1 MASFFF
7 LTQTYIKHKNKFK
20 SMNNKKKVRLFF
32 KSLLM
37 QLAEVETDRAKLI
50 FDAPELKEGVEV
62 FVESDGENEDYIPA
76 PDGDYKTNDGKT
88 IKVANG
94 VVAEIID
101 DNAEVAP
108 ENPEEVK
115 EEVAQAMAEETP
127 EVENPTNEGEET
139 DTRAIVELRK
149 EVNELYARI
158 EKLENLVAELAK
170 EEGAKPAEEE
180 FKDMETKTNSM
191 SKGEKMLSFLKK

>member
-7 LTQTYIKHKNKFK
+7 LTQIYIKHKNKFK

-115 EEVAQAMAEETP
+115 EEVAQEMAEETT
-127 EVENPTNEGEET
+127 VENPTNEGEET

-180 FKDMETKTNSM
+180 FKDMETKTNAM

>member
-1 MASFFF
+1 
-7 LTQTYIKHKNKFK
+7 
-20 SMNNKKKVRLFF
+20 MNNKKKVRLFF

-108 ENPEEVK
+108 EKE
-115 EEVAQAMAEETP
+115 EEVAQEMAEETT
-127 EVENPTNEGEET
+127 VENPTNEGEET
-139 DTRAIVELRK
+139 DTKAIVELRK

-180 FKDMETKTNSM
+180 FKDMETKTNAM

>member
-1 MASFFF
+1 
-7 LTQTYIKHKNKFK
+7 
-20 SMNNKKKVRLFF
+20 MNNKKKVRLFF

-62 FVESDGENEDYIPA
+62 FIESDGENEDYIPA
-76 PDGDYKTNDGKT
+76 PDGDYKTNYGKT

-108 ENPEEVK
+108 EKPEEVK
-115 EEVAQAMAEETP
+115 EEVAQKMAEETT
-127 EVENPTNEGEET
+127 VENPTNEGEET

-158 EKLENLVAELAK
+158 DKLENLVAELAK

-180 FKDMETKTNSM
+180 FKDMETKINSM
-191 SKGEKMLSFLKK
+191 SKGEKMLSLLKK

>member
-1 MASFFF
+1 MTSFSF

-62 FVESDGENEDYIPA
+62 FVESDGENDDYIPA

-115 EEVAQAMAEETP
+115 EEVAQAMAEEEPT
-127 EVENPTNEGEET
+127 VENPTNEGEET
-139 DTRAIVELRK
+139 DTKAIVELRK

-180 FKDMETKTNSM
+180 FKDMETKTNAM

>member
-76 PDGDYKTNDGKT
+76 PDGDYKTNDGKI

-115 EEVAQAMAEETP
+115 EVAQEMAEEEPT
-127 EVENPTNEGEET
+127 VENPTNEGEET

-180 FKDMETKTNSM
+180 FKDMETKTNAM

>member
-1 MASFFF
+1 MTSFSF

-101 DNAEVAP
+101 ENAEVAP

-115 EEVAQAMAEETP
+115 EEVAQEMAEEEPT
-127 EVENPTNEGEET
+127 VENPTNEGEES

>member
-7 LTQTYIKHKNKFK
+7 LTQIYIKHKNKFK

-115 EEVAQAMAEETP
+115 EEVAQAMAEETT
-127 EVENPTNEGEET
+127 VENPTNEGEET

-180 FKDMETKTNSM
+180 FKDMETKTNAM

>member
-1 MASFFF
+1 MTSFFF
-7 LTQTYIKHKNKFK
+7 LTQIYIKHKNKFK

-101 DNAEVAP
+101 ENAEVAP

-115 EEVAQAMAEETP
+115 EEVAQEMAEETT
-127 EVENPTNEGEET
+127 VENPTNEGEES

-158 EKLENLVAELAK
+158 EKLENLVTELAK

>member
-1 MASFFF
+1 
-7 LTQTYIKHKNKFK
+7 
-20 SMNNKKKVRLFF
+20 MNNKKKVRLFF

-76 PDGDYKTNDGKT
+76 PDGDYRTNFGKT

-94 VVAEIID
+94 VVVEIID

-108 ENPEEVK
+108 EKPEEVK
-115 EEVAQAMAEETP
+115 EEVAQKMAEEEPT
-127 EVENPTNEGEET
+127 VENPTNEGEET

-158 EKLENLVAELAK
+158 DKLENLVAELSK
-170 EEGAKPAEEE
+170 QDGAKPAEEE
-180 FKDMETKTNSM
+180 FKDMEIKTNAM

>member
-1 MASFFF
+1 
-7 LTQTYIKHKNKFK
+7 
-20 SMNNKKKVRLFF
+20 MNNKKKVRLFF

-101 DNAEVAP
+101 ENAEVAP

-115 EEVAQAMAEETP
+115 EEVAQAMAEETT
-127 EVENPTNEGEET
+127 VENPTNEGEES